1 MYNGVNDENNE
12 SGFNSDENLYHYS
25 YSKDQAPQPGQPDPS
40 QTSWQPAPRP
50 EPQAAQEDQT
60 SCTTGDYQDE
70 PRIPR
75 TNGKSFWKKTGTKVT
90 ALVLCCA
97 LIGGLCGFGGASLA
111 RKTGKTAIQETGRTA
126 SAVSVKSVDGQ
137 TLMTPAEVYA
147 ATVNSVVSI
156 NCSAVSTNIFGQKV
170 ESASSGS
177 GFVITQDGYIVTN
190 QHVVSGASSVNVTLY
205 NGDTYPAT
213 VVGGDSDYDVAVLK
227 IEATGLQ
234 AVTLGKSA
242 DVNVGDTVMAIG
254 NPLGELTFSMSQGI
268 VSCCDRAINVD
279 GTPFNM
285 LQVDAS
291 INPGN
296 SGGPLMNLYGE
307 VVGIVSAK
315 YSTYSSTTV
324 EGLGFAIPIDDVK
337 SIITDIMENGA
348 VTGKAYMAVTVGTMN
363 SQMAAQYSIDID
375 QGVFVYSV
383 VKGGAGDKA
392 GLRLGD
398 VITKMGD
405 TTLTSR
411 QDLSA
416 ALKSYRAGD
425 TATLTVFRDGSYI
438 TTDITFDQQPQ
449 ITGTDTEE
457 DTSSQGG
464 NNGGYS
470 GQIPENWQEFYN
482 YFFGNRG

>member
-1 MYNGVNDENNE
+1 MRGKEIFNMSEVFNNNE
-12 SGFNSDENLYHYS
+12 FTSEPSQQSSNSYPYSFEQPFDAQQQPFAAQPQPSAPVPEQKKKSGKAGKIVALLLACALVGGGSGFGAAALMQKNAAAQPQSTTQASSDASVMLEA
-25 YSKDQAPQPGQPDPS
+25 K
-40 QTSWQPAPRP
+40 R
-50 EPQAAQEDQT
+50 QAA
-60 SCTTGDYQDE
+60 
-70 PRIPR
+70 
-75 TNGKSFWKKTGTKVT
+75 
-90 ALVLCCA
+90 ALQV
-97 LIGGLCGFGGASLA
+97 ASVD
-111 RKTGKTAIQETGRTA
+111 TGK
-126 SAVSVKSVDGQ
+126 V
-137 TLMTPAEVYA
+137 LTPSEVYA
-147 ATVNSVVSI
+147 QNVNSTVGITTSI
-156 NCSAVSTNIFGQKV
+156 TTNYWGFQTTSA
-170 ESASSGS
+170 AAGS
-177 GFVITQDGYIVTN
+177 GFILTEDGYILTN
-190 QHVVSGASSVNVTLY
+190 YHVVENSNSITVAMYS
-205 NGDTYPAT
+205 GDTYDAT
-213 VVGGDSDYDVAVLK
+213 LIGYDESNDVAVLK
-227 IEATGLQ
+227 VDAEGLSP
-234 AVTLGKSA
+234 VVLGDS
-242 DVNVGDTVMAIG
+242 DNLNVGDSVVAIG
-254 NPLGELTFSMSQGI
+254 NPLGELTFSMSSGI
-268 VSCCDRAINVD
+268 VSCVNRAINVE

-285 LQVDAS
+285 IQVDAS

-416 ALKSYRAGD
+416 ALKSYRSGD

>member
-1 MYNGVNDENNE
+1 MYNDEQ
-12 SGFNSDENLYHYS
+12 NLYHYT
-25 YSKDQAPQPGQPDPS
+25 YRKDGTEPGQRYDAKQPTVDEQLGSYRQQQEQQTQNS
-40 QTSWQPAPRP
+40 QPVYQSQP
-50 EPQAAQEDQT
+50 QGGQT
-60 SCTTGDYQDE
+60 
-70 PRIPR
+70 PHK
-75 TNGKSFWKKTGTKVT
+75 NGKNRLGLKITSL
-90 ALVLCCA
+90 ALVCA
-97 LIGGLCGFGGASLA
+97 LLGGLVGGGTAYLVSNSSNSETTEVNVSN
-111 RKTGKTAIQETGRTA
+111 RKPTEIQLKT
-126 SAVSVKSVDGQ
+126 VDGKNP
-137 TLMTPAEVYA
+137 MTDAELYA
-147 ATVNSVVSI
+147 ANVNSVVSI
-156 NCSAVSTNIFGQKV
+156 NITATSDPNFFGQTTQT
-170 ESASSGS
+170 AGAGS
-177 GFVITQDGYIVTN
+177 GFILTPDGYIVTN
-190 QHVVSGASSVNVTLY
+190 YHVVGDADTVKVTLY
-205 NGDTYPAT
+205 NGDSYDAQYI
-213 VVGGDSDYDVAVLK
+213 GGDEDYDIAVIK
-227 IEATGLQ
+227 IEATDLPN
-234 AVTLGKSA
+234 VTLGNS
-242 DVNVGDTVMAIG
+242 DSLNVGDHVLAIG
-254 NPLGELTFSMSQGI
+254 NPLGELTFSMSEGI
-268 VSCCDRAINVD
+268 ASSVNRAIDVD

-285 LQVDAS
+285 IQVDAS

>member
-1 MYNGVNDENNE
+1 MYYNDD
-12 SGFNSDENLYHYS
+12 FRNSDQYRYTNR
-25 YSKDQAPQPGQPDPS
+25 DQLPHDDYAPDPNRVPV
-40 QTSWQPAPRP
+40 QPPVQPKKQGFFHR
-50 EPQAAQEDQT
+50 AAV
-60 SCTTGDYQDE
+60 
-70 PRIPR
+70 
-75 TNGKSFWKKTGTKVT
+75 KVT
-90 ALVLCCA
+90 ALILACA
-97 LIGGLCGFGGASLA
+97 VAGGLAGWGGAAIAGSGSSS
-111 RKTGKTAIQETGRTA
+111 GKTTIQQSDRQPVTVQA
-126 SAVSVKSVDGQ
+126 KKVDGQ
-137 TLMTPAEVYA
+137 TKMDPATVYA
-147 ATVNSVVSI
+147 SVVNSAVSI
-156 NCSAVSTNIFGQKV
+156 NCSATSTNIFGQQTQT
-170 ESASSGS
+170 ASSGS
-177 GFVITQDGYIVTN
+177 GFIITEDGYVVTN
-190 QHVVSGASSVNVTLY
+190 YHVISGASSVQVTLY
-205 NGDTYPAT
+205 NGDTYDAT
-213 VVGGDSDYDVAVLK
+213 VIGGDSDYDVAVLK
-227 IEATGLQ
+227 INASGLQ
-234 AVTLGKSA
+234 PVTLGESA
-242 DVNVGDTVMAIG
+242 DVNVGDTVLAIG

-268 VSCCDRAINVD
+268 VSSCDRAINVD

-285 LQVDAS
+285 IQVDCS

-296 SGGPLMNLYGE
+296 SGGPLVNLYGE

>member
-1 MYNGVNDENNE
+1 MRKE
-12 SGFNSDENLYHYS
+12 SRPMKILFVSSECAPF
-25 YSKDQAPQPGQPDPS
+25 SKSGGLADVAFSLP
-40 QTSWQPAPRP
+40 PAL
-50 EPQAAQEDQT
+50 QK
-60 SCTTGDYQDE
+60 TGDDMAIV
-70 PRIPR
+70 IPMYR
-75 TNGKSFWKKTGTKVT
+75 VTQENCGDQFELVKT
-90 ALVLCCA
+90 
-97 LIGGLCGFGGASLA
+97 
-111 RKTGKTAIQETGRTA
+111 
-126 SAVSVKSVDGQ
+126 
-137 TLMTPAEVYA
+137 
-147 ATVNSVVSI
+147 
-156 NCSAVSTNIFGQKV
+156 CS
-170 ESASSGS
+170 
-177 GFVITQDGYIVTN
+177 
-190 QHVVSGASSVNVTLY
+190 
-205 NGDTYPAT
+205 
-213 VVGGDSDYDVAVLK
+213 
-227 IEATGLQ
+227 
-234 AVTLGKSA
+234 VTLGQRSLA
-242 DVNVGDTVMAIG
+242 CSLYRGALNGVPVYAIG

-285 LQVDAS
+285 IQVDCS

-470 GQIPENWQEFYN
+470 GQMPENWQEFYN